1 MTKEELLKVYL
12 AEGYDEKYFP
22 YFLDEWNANLFVQ
35 INEDEQ
41 RATELS
47 FDFMK
52 EFMHQISMGY
62 SAEWAHAYAQMRD
75 EIDYPENVLEEV
87 CEERYYKISEND
99 LIIFAKSQNQGE
111 LFEKILLDIRN
122 GEIVP
127 KGLAYDYAI
136 EYVQQ
141 YNELLESGHS
151 DIYAEAYLDYENS
164 AEFACVSP
172 ELYAE
177 IVEEAVRNGMQ
188 KEQAE
193 NYANTAVHRNGS
205 QDDVVE
211 NAIEA
216 FRKYTENWQQERII
230 QGTAYA
236 LACKN
241 YLNNEDDFV
250 KLFVSEMRNI
260 DNLQNI
266 QNKNLY
272 DAEGYALND
281 YYREHFD
288 EMPRDREPYSTCE
301 FEGMEDPELSL

>member
-1 MTKEELLKVYL
+1 MTQEELLKVYL

-22 YFLDEWNANLFVQ
+22 YFLEEWEANLD
-35 INEDEQ
+35 IITDGDEQ

-47 FDFMK
+47 FEFMK
-52 EFMHQISMGY
+52 EFMNQLSMGF
-62 SAEWAHAYAQMRD
+62 SSEWAYAYAQLRD
-75 EIDYPENVLEEV
+75 EVDYPHDVLEEV
-87 CEERYYKISEND
+87 SKDYTISEED
-99 LIIFAKSQNQGE
+99 LMLFAKSQDKGD
-111 LFEKILLDIRN
+111 LFEKVLIEYWQEPRTN
-122 GEIVP
+122 A
-127 KGLAYDYAI
+127 LAYDYAS

-141 YNELLESGHS
+141 YNELMSSGYS
-151 DIYAEAYLDYENS
+151 DIYAAAYLDYENS

-172 ELYAE
+172 VLYAE

-216 FRKYTENWQQERII
+216 FRKYSEKWQQERII

-266 QNKNLY
+266 QNENLY
-272 DAEGYALND
+272 DAEGYALKD

-288 EMPRDREPYSTCE
+288 EMPRDWEPYSTCE